1 MKFLL
6 LLVHC
11 TCFNRAVQL
20 VTYKTSST
28 VPIPKP
34 SANTDNPHNYRPISL
49 YPVVSS
55 LLERHMNSLVSEHL
69 VERNLISDA
78 QGGFTHGKL
87 TITALCQ
94 TFMTSFSFW
103 SLPHVLDLRKDFDSV
118 PHLPHS
124 KKFKRHPTRVTFCY
138 PSDRQH
144 YVVIDH
150 ATSKSST
157 VLSGVPQGL
166 VLGPLLLQL
175 IYINCMC
182 RAPLSEGSKIS
193 MYANDVLLCKP
204 ITILTTMVI
213 YKEILMLSMN
223 A

>member
-1 MKFLL
+1 MKFFL

-103 SLPHVLDLRKDFDSV
+103 SLPHVLDLRKAFDSV
-118 PHLPHS
+118 PHLPLS
-124 KKFKRHPTRVTFCY
+124 KKFKRHPTGVACCY
-138 PSDRQH
+138 LSDRQH

-157 VLSGVPQGL
+157 VLSWVGL
-166 VLGPLLLQL
+166 RSFVTSADLHQLHVLGATIWGIKDFNVCQWHSSLQAD
-175 IYINCMC
+175 YHPDNY
-182 RAPLSEGSKIS
+182 G
-193 MYANDVLLCKP
+193 
-204 ITILTTMVI
+204 TVI